1 VVGGFLGGWLVME
14 NLDLAGFRLRE
25 SLPLVENLP
34 LDGAAPKGGGQRS
47 IGGRCLQLGG
57 HGCVAAAAAR

>member
-1 VVGGFLGGWLVME
+1 MK

-34 LDGAAPKGGGQRS
+34 LDGATPEGGGQRS
-47 IGGRCLQLGG
+47 IGGRCLQLWG
-57 HGCVAAAAAR
+57 HWCVAAAAAR